1 MKQWLWLTLS
11 LTLAGCG
18 GGAGQYAKPG
28 ADQAAASREYQECHD
43 LAGDVVEP
51 QANIDQDIAA
61 ARGADIQRSSIIRSD
76 NQLMR
81 DRVRDRAA
89 TIIDNCM
96 KAKGFATPAH

>member
-1 MKQWLWLTLS
+1 MKYLLWLVLP
-11 LTLAGCG
+11 LALAGCG

-28 ADQAAASREYQECHD
+28 ADQTAVSREYQDCRD

-61 ARGADIQRSSIIRSD
+61 TRGADIQRSSIIRSD
-76 NQLMR
+76 TQLMH
-81 DRVRDRAA
+81 DRVRDRAN

-96 KAKGFATPAH
+96 KSKGYAAPPH